1 MNMLPSMLIAA
12 TLIGGSLQVNIPYA
26 GNNTGIGCKPE
37 MSETIESVQ
46 GQYSVESVHE
56 LLERLQ
62 KWGID
67 TSFIENCLKPIICP
81 GGGNT
86 PEERPD
92 EKPEEKPEEM
102 PEEKPDEKPEE
113 KPDEKPEE
121 KPDEKPV
128 DKPDEKPEEKPE
140 QKPDEKPEEKP
151 EQNPEQKPDVPGDG
165 SSDKEES
172 EALSFA
178 EQVVELVNAER
189 AKVNLPALTMTTR
202 LNEAALVRAKETVQS
217 FSHTRPNGSSFSTVL
232 KENGISFQG
241 AGENIAWGQRTPE
254 QVVNA
259 WMNSEGH
266 RANILNP
273 RYTSIGVGYYLNGAT
288 PYWAQLFT
296 Y

>member
-12 TLIGGSLQVNIPYA
+12 TLIGGSQQVNIPYA
-26 GNNTGIGCKPE
+26 GNNTGIGCEPE
-37 MSETIESVQ
+37 LPEAAEGVQ
-46 GQYSVESVHE
+46 GQYSAGSVQE

-67 TSFIENCLKPIICP
+67 TSFIEDCLKPIICP
-81 GGGNT
+81 GGENT
-86 PEERPD
+86 PEERPE
-92 EKPEEKPEEM
+92 EKPEEKPEETPEER
-102 PEEKPDEKPEE
+102 PEEKPEEKPEDKPEEKPEDKPEE
-113 KPDEKPEE
+113 KPDEQ
-121 KPDEKPV
+121 
-128 DKPDEKPEEKPE
+128 PEEKPE
-140 QKPDEKPEEKP
+140 DKP
-151 EQNPEQKPDVPGDG
+151 EQNPEQKPDVPEDG

-189 AKVNLPALTMTTR
+189 AKVNLPALTMTTK
-202 LNEAALVRAKETVQS
+202 LNDAALVRAKETVQS
-217 FSHTRPNGSSFSTVL
+217 SSHTRPNGSSFSTVL
-232 KENGISFQG
+232 KESGISFQG
-241 AGENIAWGQRTPE
+241 AGENIVWGQRTPE

>member
-26 GNNTGIGCKPE
+26 GNNTAIGCKPE
-37 MSETIESVQ
+37 LPEKAEGVQ
-46 GQYSVESVHE
+46 GQYSAGNIQE

-62 KWGID
+62 KLGID

-81 GGGNT
+81 GGSDT
-86 PEERPD
+86 PV
-92 EKPEEKPEEM
+92 EKPEEKPDESPEEKPEEKPDESPEENPDEQPEGKPEEQ

-113 KPDEKPEE
+113 KPEE
-121 KPDEKPV
+121 S
-128 DKPDEKPEEKPE
+128 PEEKPE
-140 QKPDEKPEEKP
+140 QKPDVPE
-151 EQNPEQKPDVPGDG
+151 DD
-165 SSDKEES
+165 SADKEES
-172 EALSFA
+172 EVLSFA

-189 AKVNLPALTMTTR
+189 AKVNLPALTMTTK

-254 QVVNA
+254 QVVLT

-273 RYTSIGVGYYLNGAT
+273 KYTSIGVGYYINGAT